1 MQLGAPGFLHDRWSA
16 LHPIFVGGPAWAE
29 LGPDLSRHGLEY
41 VTAPLATGSS
51 LPDGRAAI
59 ALVDHEAMA
68 VELDRLGETDGWNAL
83 FGDVGASVQTL
94 AGLMSDGLDG
104 PEAQATLARLLGD
117 RRDDPLPF
125 GQLLAGTAAD
135 LVREHFKT
143 EELRLLA
150 APWPLHFGIGP
161 EDSSGALWV
170 VMALAALAAGVPT
183 PVGAVAVLPT
193 RSSLW

>member
-1 MQLGAPGFLHDRWSA
+1 
-16 LHPIFVGGPAWAE
+16 
-29 LGPDLSRHGLEY
+29 
-41 VTAPLATGSS
+41 
-51 LPDGRAAI
+51 
-59 ALVDHEAMA
+59 MA

-83 FGDVGASVQTL
+83 FGDVGACVQTL

-150 APWPLHFGIGP
+150 APWPLH
-161 EDSSGALWV
+161 SS
-170 VMALAALAAGVPT
+170 P
-183 PVGAVAVLPT
+183 PVSRRLSGAVAVLPT